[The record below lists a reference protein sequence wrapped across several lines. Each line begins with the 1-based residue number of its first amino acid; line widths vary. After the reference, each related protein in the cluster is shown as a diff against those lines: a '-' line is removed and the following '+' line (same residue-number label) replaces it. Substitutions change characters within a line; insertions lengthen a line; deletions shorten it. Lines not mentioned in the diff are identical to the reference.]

1 MATNKNARL
10 RYEAL
15 DKCLSNFSRRYYI
28 EDLQKACCDFLS
40 KELSMTTTVSQRQ
53 IYVDLKEMELSPSM
67 QAPIVAYQDGQRKY
81 YRYSKEGFSIVDLT
95 DDELLGLD
103 ATVNMLSS
111 FRGMPQF
118 DWMTDIIRKLKK
130 KYKVS
135 ENQRNILSFDSN
147 VDLRGID
154 RFKELFNFIINEQPI
169 KITYEPFGKP
179 AFDAEI
185 HPYYLKQY
193 NNRWFILGYNPEY
206 KDISVFAL
214 DRIKKVDSLNIDFI
228 QDTIIEDPFDYFFD
242 VIGTTIPNH
251 GEVERVVLK
260 FSPKRYQYVLAK
272 PIHHTQ
278 KTDDNTLTA
287 TIEVIPNKEL
297 EAIILGF
304 GKDVEVLE
312 PEHLRNEIIEI
323 MKESCKKYG
332 LLKNDCKS
340 PQ

>member
-15 DKCLSNFSRRYYI
+15 DKCLSNFSRKYYI
-28 EDLQKACCDFLS
+28 EDLQKACCDYLT
-40 KELSMTTTVSQRQ
+40 KELSTETTVSKRQ
-53 IYVDLKEMELSPSM
+53 VYADLKAMELSPSM
-67 QAPIVAYQDGQRKY
+67 QAPIIAYQDGQRKY
-81 YRYSKEGFSIVDLT
+81 YRYSQEGFSIVDLT
-95 DDELLGLD
+95 DDELMGLE
-103 ATVNMLSS
+103 ATVNMLAS

-135 ENQRNILSFDSN
+135 ETQKNVLSFDSN

-169 KITYEPFGKP
+169 KITYEPFGKS
-179 AFDAEI
+179 AFDAVI

-214 DRIKKVDSLNIDFI
+214 DRIKNVESINTRFIPDSL
-228 QDTIIEDPFDYFFD
+228 IEDPFDYFFD
-242 VIGTTIPNH
+242 VIGITIPNH
-251 GEVERVVLK
+251 GEVERVVLR
-260 FSPKRYQYVLAK
+260 FTQRRFQYVSAK

-278 KTDDNTLTA
+278 KTDEINR
-287 TIEVIPNKEL
+287 TISIDVIPNKEL

-304 GKDVEVLE
+304 GKDVEVVE

-323 MKESCKKYG
+323 MKESCKNYG

-340 PQ
+340 PH

>member
-28 EDLQKACCDFLS
+28 EDLQKACCDFLT
-40 KELSMTTTVSQRQ
+40 KELSIDTSVSRRQ
-53 IYVDLKEMELSPSM
+53 IYADLKEMELSPSM
-67 QAPIVAYQDGQRKY
+67 QAPIVAIQDGQRKY
-81 YRYSKEGFSIVDLT
+81 YRYSQEGFSIVDLT
-95 DDELLGLD
+95 DDELLGLET
-103 ATVNMLSS
+103 TVNMLAS

-154 RFKELFNFIINEQPI
+154 RFKELFNFIINERPI

-206 KDISVFAL
+206 NDISVFAL
-214 DRIKKVDSLNIDFI
+214 DRIKKVESLNVDFI
-228 QDTIIEDPFDYFFD
+228 QDTLIEDPFDYFFD

-251 GEVERVVLK
+251 GEVEKVVLK

-278 KTDDNTLTA
+278 KSDNNTLTV
-287 TIEVIPNKEL
+287 TIDVIPNKEL

-312 PEHLRNEIIEI
+312 PEHLRNEIVEI
-323 MKESCKKYG
+323 IKESCNNYG

-340 PQ
+340 PE